1 LRWSDTTM
9 AKPRNFLFVCKGND
23 ARSQMAEGFA
33 KAMAN
38 GAVQVWSA
46 GVNPRGLNRH
56 AVEVMAEL
64 GIDITKQKPCDF
76 KGVPVAK
83 IDTIIT
89 LSSDCD
95 PVPKLDRKKIT
106 QIHWPLNDPTTTSG
120 SDAEVKKAFRAVRDE
135 IRNRVQVLMIG

>member
-1 LRWSDTTM
+1 M
-9 AKPRNFLFVCKGND
+9 AKPRNFLFICKGND

-33 KAMAN
+33 RTLAN
-38 GAVQVWSA
+38 GSVNVWSA
-46 GVNPRGLNRH
+46 GLNPKGLNRH

-64 GIDITKQKPCDF
+64 GIDITKQRPCDF

-95 PVPKLDRKKIT
+95 PPPKLDRKKIT
-106 QIHWPLNDPTTTSG
+106 TIHWPLNDPTTTAG

-135 IRNRVQVLMIG
+135 IRNRVQVLMVG